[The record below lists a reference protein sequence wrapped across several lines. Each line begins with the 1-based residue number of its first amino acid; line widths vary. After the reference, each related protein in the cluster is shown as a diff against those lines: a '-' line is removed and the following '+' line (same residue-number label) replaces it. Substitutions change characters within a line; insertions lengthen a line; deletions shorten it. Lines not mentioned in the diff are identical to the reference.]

1 MDVSTIIIDIA
12 WMTAAAVAA
21 MVIIGVFVRR
31 VLGVRVGTVRVV
43 IAGLLGLGAE
53 IGFESRVVW
62 QGGQYTPALIPVQLS
77 IILLVA
83 VAFLVVADIA
93 VPQGTIPRID
103 QWVPGIVH
111 TAGRARRYS
120 QLVRLAVRHKL
131 VPFKLDMAP
140 TTAASQE
147 RRRQA
152 IALKA
157 ALEEAGGAFIKLG
170 QLLSTRTDILPPEF
184 VAELSTLQ
192 QRVPPEPWERMQ
204 TVLADELGGPAD
216 VYFSSFDHEPVASAS
231 IGQVHRAVLRTGEP
245 VAVKLQRPGIVA
257 LVERDVEI
265 TRRLAARLTQSAAWA
280 RRFGVQELAESIA
293 SSLLDELDYRVEASN
308 LTALTAAQLK
318 HREDKRLRL
327 PRLYEAL
334 SSRRMLVMEFLE
346 GATLSDP
353 HAVVGRDAG
362 ARSDRA
368 QQLVEAVL
376 GQILDDGVFH
386 SDLHPGNVMITPSG
400 EIALLDFGSVG
411 RLDSLVR
418 RQITNLLMSV
428 TRGDAVAFAD
438 ALLAFVE
445 IPDDLDERAL
455 RREIGE
461 FMARYLG
468 PGAALDVAAFTRVVA
483 VLGTYKLAV
492 PSQLT
497 VAVRALGTVEG
508 TLRVLSPEFDFVAG
522 STAYAQARLDRAR
535 EPQAVI
541 KSGIDE
547 LTRLLPVMR
556 ELPHQVGRIA
566 QSLAEGRM
574 SVNVRLLADRRDRA
588 VMRRFVNLAAVT
600 FLAGVFGIMAAMFL
614 ISSGGP
620 ELSPTLGL
628 YDVFGY
634 LLVFASGVLT
644 LRAVFDIFGHDRE

>member
-1 MDVSTIIIDIA
+1 
-12 WMTAAAVAA
+12 
-21 MVIIGVFVRR
+21 
-31 VLGVRVGTVRVV
+31 
-43 IAGLLGLGAE
+43 
-53 IGFESRVVW
+53 
-62 QGGQYTPALIPVQLS
+62 
-77 IILLVA
+77 
-83 VAFLVVADIA
+83 
-93 VPQGTIPRID
+93 
-103 QWVPGIVH
+103 
-111 TAGRARRYS
+111 
-120 QLVRLAVRHKL
+120 
-131 VPFKLDMAP
+131 
-140 TTAASQE
+140 
-147 RRRQA
+147 
-152 IALKA
+152 
-157 ALEEAGGAFIKLG
+157 
-170 QLLSTRTDILPPEF
+170 
-184 VAELSTLQ
+184 
-192 QRVPPEPWERMQ
+192 
-204 TVLADELGGPAD
+204 
-216 VYFSSFDHEPVASAS
+216 
-231 IGQVHRAVLRTGEP
+231 
-245 VAVKLQRPGIVA
+245 
-257 LVERDVEI
+257 
-265 TRRLAARLTQSAAWA
+265 
-280 RRFGVQELAESIA
+280 
-293 SSLLDELDYRVEASN
+293 
-308 LTALTAAQLK
+308 
-318 HREDKRLRL
+318 
-327 PRLYEAL
+327 
-334 SSRRMLVMEFLE
+334 
-346 GATLSDP
+346 
-353 HAVVGRDAG
+353 
-362 ARSDRA
+362 
-368 QQLVEAVL
+368 
-376 GQILDDGVFH
+376 
-386 SDLHPGNVMITPSG
+386 
-400 EIALLDFGSVG
+400 
-411 RLDSLVR
+411 
-418 RQITNLLMSV
+418 MSV

-535 EPQAVI
+535 EPQAVF

-556 ELPHQVGRIA
+556 ELPHQVGHIA